1 MLWCEWS
8 LPMSE
13 EDRWNSPEDDVMQTM
28 IGKQLRS
35 LYDSV
40 LVEPIPDK
48 IVELLVKLD
57 DVTGA
62 NGLQSAKADMASD
75 GESADRK

>member
-13 EDRWNSPEDDVMQTM
+13 EDRLNSPEDDVMQTM

-57 DVTGA
+57 DVTGPDA
-62 NGLQSAKADMASD
+62 PRQSKTDMSSD
-75 GESADRK
+75 EESAGRK